1 MGVYKGLYLQKTNRK
16 VILRVKSYSYYRKD
30 IWGLLRWKKLFKHK
44 KAVYNI
50 LKIVRKFYNIILQ
63 QVYKGV
69 HFNVKRYGYVGTLFF
84 AKRLLRLYY
93 GNLRESF
100 FGRLG
105 RLVKRKS
112 GVLINYFFGLL
123 ERRLDVLLVRTFFTN
138 KVIWARRYIIFVNIF
153 VSKLRVNLPNFLVRV
168 GDVISIKSSPAFLGF
183 FNFNKDTFSV
193 KDFRSFKKYR
203 GVVKKIRLT
212 GLTFLLSNIRRV
224 YFFHFRSFLKRA
236 IFRKLIFLRRLGRKF
251 LRGKY
256 ITRRGR
262 RWKHRRK
269 IKRTV
274 IKTLILK
281 KKTPL
286 KNVNQRFLK
295 RLKLLRCRYF
305 RLVKKRIYSF
315 KRFFF
320 KIKVL
325 LRKLFKN
332 SFRFFFKNSFVL
344 VLRFIRK
351 LRIFK
356 RKRLFILK
364 NCRRFFLLL
373 QLLLSERHGDQGSSY
388 LYCFF
393 RASLSR
399 YLVFQTI
406 GGSIPIQ
413 RRKFLLLWSSSF
425 LRAQIFFSSLATR
438 DDYVYVRRFRGIYL
452 KGFLLF
458 RKIRVTRLL
467 LRKFL
472 FNRKYKAVKNRGGFN
487 FVRDGFEVYLN
498 KEYKCYRFSLAQYRL
513 LKQDRSFYFS
523 PVSPFLE
530 INYKVR
536 KFTVFKIPSPAMLR
550 YPFGIRNTFL
560 YTYYKRRAFF

>member
-16 VILRVKSYSYYRKD
+16 VVLRVKSYSYYRKD

-112 GVLINYFFGLL
+112 GVLINYFF
-123 ERRLDVLLVRTFFTN
+123 VR
-138 KVIWARRYIIFVNIF
+138 I
-153 VSKLRVNLPNFLVRV
+153 

-203 GVVKKIRLT
+203 NVAKNVRLEA
-212 GLTFLLSNIRRV
+212 LAFFVSRFKRIFL
-224 YFFHFRSFLKRA
+224 FGFRSFLKRL
-236 IFRKLIFLRRLGRKF
+236 IFRRLVFLRRGRRKF
-251 LRGKY
+251 LRRKY
-256 ITRRGR
+256 NNQERARKYKRKFGRKSRRFVVEARILR
-262 RWKHRRK
+262 RKRPLKQFSNKRRSLSRFERIRYRCFRLLRRK
-269 IKRTV
+269 IY
-274 IKTLILK
+274 
-281 KKTPL
+281 
-286 KNVNQRFLK
+286 RFK
-295 RLKLLRCRYF
+295 H
-305 RLVKKRIYSF
+305 
-315 KRFFF
+315 FFS
-320 KIKVL
+320 KINLL
-325 LRKLFKN
+325 LRKLSKSN
-332 SFRFFFKNSFVL
+332 FRFFFRNFFVFVL
-344 VLRFIRK
+344 KIIRRAK
-351 LRIFK
+351 IFK
-356 RKRLFILK
+356 KISRLFLLK
-364 NCRRFFLLL
+364 NFRKFFLLL
-373 QLLLSERHGDQGSSY
+373 QILLSERHGDQGLEY
-388 LYCFF
+388 LRCFF
-393 RASLSR
+393 RASFSR
-399 YLVFQTI
+399 HLVFQAI
-406 GGSIPIQ
+406 GGSIPFQ
-413 RRKFLLLWSSSF
+413 RRKFLLLWSSRF
-425 LRAQIFFSSLATR
+425 LRAQIFFSSLATK

-458 RKIRVTRLL
+458 RKLRVTRLL

-472 FNRKYKAVKNRGGFN
+472 FNRKYKSVKSRGVFN
-487 FVRDGFEVYLN
+487 VVKENFNVYLN
-498 KEYKCYRFSLAQYRL
+498 KEYKRYRFSLAQYRV
-513 LKQDRSFYFS
+513 LKQNRSFYFS

-530 INYKVR
+530 INYKIR
-536 KFTVFKIPSPAMLR
+536 KFTVFKIPSPTMLR
-550 YPFGIRNTFL
+550 YPFGIRNEFL